1 MNIKKFVISF
11 VIFVLVAG
19 ILDLFCFWAVSEY
32 TKCFLISLAFL
43 NGSILVL
50 GFSSFL
56 MSRKGKYLYVSL
68 LDASIISGYTIV
80 CVILNFFFA
89 IFRLNDVSV
98 NVRVNVILLVV
109 YLIIL
114 FIVFANTAAVTEQLE
129 HDKTVRNAY
138 YKFKDK
144 AELLL
149 GRGNNIQINKRLEF
163 LYDKICSCQID
174 SGVCVQDIDDR
185 ILAEIDRLQADLE
198 NQVEDAI
205 IISKINVVLRSVEE
219 RNQRIVN
226 TLKR

>member
-89 IFRLNDVSV
+89 IFRLNDVRV

-114 FIVFANTAAVTEQLE
+114 FILFANTAAVTDQ
-129 HDKTVRNAY
+129 
-138 YKFKDK
+138 
-144 AELLL
+144 
-149 GRGNNIQINKRLEF
+149 
-163 LYDKICSCQID
+163 
-174 SGVCVQDIDDR
+174 
-185 ILAEIDRLQADLE
+185 
-198 NQVEDAI
+198 
-205 IISKINVVLRSVEE
+205 
-219 RNQRIVN
+219 
-226 TLKR
+226 